1 MKVLWKP
8 VASGCESESTCH
20 MLARN
25 VLVAPER
32 YSAPLLFL
40 SAIFIWVTTPSVL
53 KYTTYDVED
62 KSIRINLLVLNV
74 ISIF

>member
-1 MKVLWKP
+1 MSHVGTQC
-8 VASGCESESTCH
+8 SSSTGT
-20 MLARN
+20 
-25 VLVAPER
+25 
-32 YSAPLLFL
+32 LFGS
-40 SAIFIWVTTPSVL
+40 SAISFRVTTPSVL